1 MFYFSWKYEEMMQ
14 KQLDLKQKA
23 FWEKYR
29 VLEDVIDKQKQD

>member
-23 FWEKYR
+23 FEEKYR